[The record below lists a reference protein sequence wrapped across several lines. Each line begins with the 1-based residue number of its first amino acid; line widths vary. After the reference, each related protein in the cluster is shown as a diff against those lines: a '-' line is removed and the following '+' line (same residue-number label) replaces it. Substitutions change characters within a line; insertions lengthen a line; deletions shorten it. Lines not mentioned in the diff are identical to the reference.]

1 MEGAVRVVYGVVELH
16 ARVVELPAAEAA
28 VASHGERQHPA
39 PIILHK
45 DRVAQGAEVLVL
57 VERSVR
63 RVVGVVDE
71 GVLAPGL
78 ALVVARDV
86 HERAPLLDIVR
97 LVICKAA
104 AAPW

>member
-39 PIILHK
+39 PIILYK

-63 RVVGVVDE
+63 RVGGVVDE

-78 ALVVARDV
+78 ALVVACDV
-86 HERAPLLDIVR
+86 HERTPLLDIVR
-97 LVICKAA
+97 LVICNA
-104 AAPW
+104 AAPL